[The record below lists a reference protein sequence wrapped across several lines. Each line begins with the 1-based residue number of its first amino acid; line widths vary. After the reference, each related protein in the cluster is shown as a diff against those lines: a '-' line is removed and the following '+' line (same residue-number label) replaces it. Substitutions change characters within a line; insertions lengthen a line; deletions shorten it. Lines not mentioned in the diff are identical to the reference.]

1 MPDEMQKEGG
11 KMVYWKLDNHTIRCL
26 INKEEIKKM
35 GFDLNDISKDA
46 DVMTE
51 FLEAI
56 VSDSHNYI
64 DWNTENGVQ
73 IYIAKALPADQ
84 FLFTISCSFP
94 DDMIDQDLR
103 QIRRMINALNDKIP
117 LDRLDEIEKL
127 SGEEKERAFASLS
140 RDLREVCTGDIEIPS
155 EKALR
160 EMGFESG
167 EDRQVEKAEDI
178 QMPPQKVTF
187 GSMAEIMSFCS
198 LLDTCYTYPSSLY
211 RLRDEYILLVD
222 FDDMDDKVDII
233 RFLITA
239 EEYGAICEATQ
250 LSRYYL
256 LEHGEL
262 LIEGNAIEVLITMAR
277 S

>member
-1 MPDEMQKEGG
+1 MQKEGG

-117 LDRLDEIEKL
+117 LDRLDEIVSLLEENEQPLNQSIDLFEEGLKL
-127 SGEEKERAFASLS
+127 VRHCDDMLKKFEERIEEIKS
-140 RDLREVCTGDIEIPS
+140 RNG
-155 EKALR
+155 
-160 EMGFESG
+160 G
-167 EDRQVEKAEDI
+167 AED
-178 QMPPQKVTF
+178 
-187 GSMAEIMSFCS
+187 
-198 LLDTCYTYPSSLY
+198 
-211 RLRDEYILLVD
+211 
-222 FDDMDDKVDII
+222 
-233 RFLITA
+233 
-239 EEYGAICEATQ
+239 EE
-250 LSRYYL
+250 L
-256 LEHGEL
+256 
-262 LIEGNAIEVLITMAR
+262 
-277 S
+277 